1 MKQDSSTIVVRIL
14 DKDYQVACPPDQRLA
29 LIDAAQHLDRQMRGI
44 RESGK
49 VFGLERIAVMTA
61 LNLSHELLR
70 VRTELEQRPKD
81 MDSSSRDQLRQLLS
95 KADAALSRL
104 RQIEID

>member
-1 MKQDSSTIVVRIL
+1 MKQDSTIVVRIL

-29 LIDAAQHLDRQMRGI
+29 LIDAAQYLDQQMRGI

-61 LNLSHELLR
+61 LNMSHELLR
-70 VRTELEQRPKD
+70 VRNEMESRPKD
-81 MDSSSRDQLRQLLS
+81 MDGASRDQLRQLLS

>member
-1 MKQDSSTIVVRIL
+1 MKQDSTIVVKIL

-29 LIDAAQHLDRQMRGI
+29 LMDAAQHLDQQMRGI

-61 LNLSHELLR
+61 LNLSHEMLR
-70 VRTELEQRPKD
+70 LRQELEQRPRD
-81 MDSSSRDQLRQLLS
+81 MDAASRDQLRQLLG